1 MVSFKQSRFYFLGRE
16 IVYVNP
22 SIQTEII
29 VLLSKQN
36 VLNSLTSLR
45 HSFLLLIVDLWNK
58 HVALFVIHSFFQ
70 YFHNDSDDQK
80 VNNIH

>member
-16 IVYVNP
+16 IVYVIP
-22 SIQTEII
+22 SIQREII

-45 HSFLLLIVDLWNK
+45 HSFLLLIVDL
-58 HVALFVIHSFFQ
+58 
-70 YFHNDSDDQK
+70 
-80 VNNIH
+80 

>member
-16 IVYVNP
+16 IVHVNP

-45 HSFLLLIVDLWNK
+45 HSFLLLIVDL
-58 HVALFVIHSFFQ
+58 
-70 YFHNDSDDQK
+70 
-80 VNNIH
+80 

>member
-1 MVSFKQSRFYFLGRE
+1 MTIVFILSITFKNIFPGHHFLCEKMVSFKQSRFYFLGRE

-45 HSFLLLIVDLWNK
+45 HSFLLLIVDL
-58 HVALFVIHSFFQ
+58 
-70 YFHNDSDDQK
+70 
-80 VNNIH
+80 